1 MPAMTTA
8 TITAAGS
15 PWLTR
20 LEAAAYL
27 KIHTDTLDALVRAG
41 RLTRYTNGKG
51 RIIRYRRDELDAT
64 LAPETSP
71 VS

>member
-1 MPAMTTA
+1 MTTA
-8 TITAAGS
+8 TITAADS

-20 LEAAAYL
+20 PEAAAYL
-27 KIHTDTLDALVRAG
+27 KIHTDTLDALVQAG
-41 RLTRYTNGKG
+41 RLKRYTNGTG